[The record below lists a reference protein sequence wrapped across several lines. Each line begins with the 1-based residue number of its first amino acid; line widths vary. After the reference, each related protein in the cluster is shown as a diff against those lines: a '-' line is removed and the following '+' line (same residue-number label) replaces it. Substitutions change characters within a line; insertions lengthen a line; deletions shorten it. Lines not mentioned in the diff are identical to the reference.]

1 MKVVMGGKEV
11 KNPFIKGVI
20 AGLSL
25 LVAVGIT
32 AVVLFLVLPLVGVAL
47 GGALLIVVFV
57 VLALIIFSPLLI
69 LTGVFARPGI
79 KGSGVELTETKMVPV
94 FNKVHV
100 AGALAVTIEC
110 GRETGVEIAGDDN
123 LIEHVQVQVED
134 EVLSLRTLKS
144 FSPKKGLIVRV
155 TVPTLESFTSEG
167 ATRARISGLE
177 GQRIFIKSCGAG
189 KVTVSG
195 QVNDATMEIDGAGKI
210 EGKELKCE
218 QVDVALHGAAK
229 ASVFASE
236 KISAVIDGV
245 GKITCYGN
253 PADVS
258 KEISGIGKLTIL

>member
-11 KNPFIKGVI
+11 KNPFLKGVI

-32 AVVLFLVLPLVGVAL
+32 VVVLSLVLPLVGVAL
-47 GGALLIVVFV
+47 SGALLIVVFV
-57 VLALIIFSPLLI
+57 IVALIIFSPLLI

-79 KGSGVELTETKMVPV
+79 KGSGVELTETKVVPS

-100 AGALAVTIEC
+100 AGALALTIQC
-110 GRETGVEIAGDDN
+110 GREAGAEISGDDN

-134 EVLSLRTLKS
+134 EVLSLRSLKS

-167 ATRARISGLE
+167 ATRARISDLDGE
-177 GQRIFIKSCGAG
+177 RIFIKSCGAG
-189 KVTVSG
+189 KIMISG
-195 QVNDATMEIDGAGKI
+195 RVKEATMEIEGAGKI
-210 EGKELKCE
+210 EGKELLCE

-229 ASVFASE
+229 AAVFASE
-236 KISAVIDGV
+236 KISVVIDGV
-245 GKITCYGN
+245 GKVTCYGN
-253 PADVS
+253 PADVT
-258 KEISGIGKLTIL
+258 KEISGIGKLTVL